1 MKFSECFVGQNK
13 IKNVIQNSV
22 ASKKIGHAY
31 LLAGETGMGKNTISE
46 AIARVLLC
54 EHEGYNNSPETVGF
68 CDDCQVCKLVKGG
81 ANPDY
86 KRLSGKD
93 GKPPN
98 VEEIRENLVKEAMLK
113 PVYSDRKVFIV
124 EKADKLNKES
134 QNCLLKTLEEPP
146 SYVTIILLAANPKAL
161 FKTLRSRIIT
171 LNLDDYSKD
180 ELYRIAVD
188 NGIDSEMARSVAN
201 GCAGNPGKA
210 LQLAANE
217 AYIELRNDT
226 INRCLKLSGRV
237 KDTYEFMHFVEA
249 NKDDVKTILEIMQT
263 VYRDLMVAA
272 SGGRELIN
280 TDYADKI
287 VRSCLRAE
295 VHLYVKCIEI
305 IQKKRVLL
313 ERNINFGIG
322 MQDMFMRIQEENDRW
337 LK

>member
-1 MKFSECFVGQNK
+1 MKFSECFEGQQK

-22 ASKKIGHAY
+22 ASGKIGHAY
-31 LLAGETGMGKNTISE
+31 LLAGETGMGKSTISK

-54 EHEGYNNSPETVGF
+54 GHEGYNQTPDTVGY
-68 CDDCQVCKLVKGG
+68 CDDCQACKLVKGG

-86 KRLSGKD
+86 KHLGGQD

-98 VEEIRENLVKEAMLK
+98 VEEIRENLVKEAMLR

-134 QNCLLKTLEEPP
+134 QNCLLKTLEDPP
-146 SYVTIILLAANPKAL
+146 SYVTIFLLADNPKAL
-161 FKTLRSRIIT
+161 LKTLQSRIIT
-171 LNLDDYSKD
+171 LTLDNYTKE
-180 ELYRIAVD
+180 ELYGIAVA
-188 NGIDSEMARSVAN
+188 NGIDEEVAKSVAN
-201 GCAGNPGKA
+201 GCSGNPGRA
-210 LQLAANE
+210 MQLAANE
-217 AYIELRNDT
+217 AYTELRRDT

-272 SGGRELIN
+272 SGGIELIN
-280 TDYADKI
+280 ADFADSIEKKCLKAD
-287 VRSCLRAE
+287 VR
-295 VHLYVKCIEI
+295 LYVKCIEI
-305 IQKKRVLL
+305 VQKKRVLL

-322 MQDMFMRIQEENDRW
+322 MQDMFMRIQEENNRW